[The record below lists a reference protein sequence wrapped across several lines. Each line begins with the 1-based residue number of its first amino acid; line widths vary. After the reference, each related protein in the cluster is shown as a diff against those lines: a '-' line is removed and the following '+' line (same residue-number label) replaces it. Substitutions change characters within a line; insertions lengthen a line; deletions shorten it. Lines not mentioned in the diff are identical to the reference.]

1 MNVILLSN
9 LFTLLVF
16 AFSNLFEISVN
27 IEYSLQNI
35 YFRGITQ
42 PNDFYGMTVL
52 LDVQR
57 FILIYFINRNCSK
70 NEWKSSNDF
79 LSQFSSLVPLHPFSA
94 FHWSIMTN
102 ELMFQ
107 WFQWFQ
113 WFQPKRLE
121 ATLKTNIIYLCS
133 FHMRILRHPGCDFG
147 MKKFL

>member
-16 AFSNLFEISVN
+16 AFSKLFEISVN

-57 FILIYFINRNCSK
+57 LILRYFINRNCSK
-70 NEWKSSNDF
+70 NE
-79 LSQFSSLVPLHPFSA
+79 
-94 FHWSIMTN
+94 
-102 ELMFQ
+102 
-107 WFQWFQ
+107 
-113 WFQPKRLE
+113 
-121 ATLKTNIIYLCS
+121 
-133 FHMRILRHPGCDFG
+133 
-147 MKKFL
+147 